1 MRNRA
6 GGILIENGKLLLMH
20 RIKTVDG
27 KTREYYVVPG
37 GGIEEGETLEE
48 ATKRE
53 LKEEIGID
61 VELLSDTPLLS
72 LKEDRGTQY
81 FTLVKRI
88 KGEIGTGTGPE
99 FTDESYADKGFYSV
113 EMIDV
118 KAIINGTINMVPEEI
133 KEEFIDIVKRY
144 DIDNLN
150 SSNLV

>member
-6 GGILIENGKLLLMH
+6 GGILIDNGKLLLMH

-37 GGIEEGETLEE
+37 GGIEEGETLED

-61 VELLSDTPLLS
+61 VELLSGNPLLS
-72 LKEDRGTQY
+72 LKEERGTQY

-99 FTDESYADKGFYSV
+99 FTDESYANKGFYGV
-113 EMIDV
+113 EMIDI
-118 KAIINGTINMVPEEI
+118 KDIINGTINMVPKEI
-133 KEEFIDIVKRY
+133 KEEFIDIVKKY

-150 SSNLV
+150 SSDLV

>member
-37 GGIEEGETLEE
+37 GRIEEGETLED

-61 VELLSDTPLLS
+61 VDLLSDKPLLP
-72 LKEDRGTQY
+72 LKEEKGTQY

-88 KGEIGTGTGPE
+88 NGEIGTGTGPE
-99 FTDESYADKGFYSV
+99 FTDESYSNKGFYGV
-113 EMIDV
+113 EMIDI
-118 KAIINGTINMVPEEI
+118 KDIINGTINMVPEEL

-150 SSNLV
+150 SSDLV

>member
-6 GGILIENGKLLLMH
+6 GGILIDNGKLLLMH

-27 KTREYYVVPG
+27 KTMEYYVVPG
-37 GGIEEGETLEE
+37 GGIEEGETLED

-61 VELLSDTPLLS
+61 VELLSGNPLLS
-72 LKEDRGTQY
+72 LKEERGTQY

-99 FTDESYADKGFYSV
+99 FTDESYANKCFYGV
-113 EMIDV
+113 EMVDIKD
-118 KAIINGTINMVPEEI
+118 IINGTINMVPEEI
-133 KEEFIDIVKRY
+133 KEKFIDIVNKC
-144 DIDNLN
+144 DIDKLN
-150 SSNLV
+150 SSDLV